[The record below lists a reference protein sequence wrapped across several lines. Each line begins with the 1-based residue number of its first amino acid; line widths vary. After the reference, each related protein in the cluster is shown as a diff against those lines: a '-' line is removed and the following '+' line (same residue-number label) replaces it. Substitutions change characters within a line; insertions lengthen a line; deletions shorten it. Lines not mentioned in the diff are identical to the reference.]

1 MAAASCSLRDAV
13 MSASED
19 GDSALPVVSASEG
32 SDWPDG
38 VEPKF
43 ADDPRL
49 KGGTAKASVL
59 RDCWIHFAI
68 ELCTCGRKYIT
79 MQDFTANSYKIE
91 NFYANGG
98 TRGYYEAQSA
108 TEVKCTGRLAT
119 PGEPS
124 LPPTPGSMLYGGAS
138 QLRLRSVQH

>member
-1 MAAASCSLRDAV
+1 
-13 MSASED
+13 
-19 GDSALPVVSASEG
+19 
-32 SDWPDG
+32 
-38 VEPKF
+38 
-43 ADDPRL
+43 
-49 KGGTAKASVL
+49 
-59 RDCWIHFAI
+59 
-68 ELCTCGRKYIT
+68 

-108 TEVKCTGRLAT
+108 TEVKCTGRVAT

-138 QLRLRSVQH
+138 QLSLSHLTKATLASPLPEGVFSVFLKGKGAL